1 MGWLAQRGYVPLGY
15 KGDAA
20 KTDATFPVIDGVRYA
35 VPGDRARHRADGVI
49 ELLGRDS
56 VTINSG
62 GEKIFVEEVETA
74 IASHPAVADV
84 VVAGRPSERWGQEV
98 VAVVALA
105 EGAHAGADELVAHA
119 AGSLAR
125 YKLPKAIVFRP
136 VIERSPSGK
145 ADYRWA
151 REQAVSER

>member
-1 MGWLAQRGYVPLGY
+1 
-15 KGDAA
+15 
-20 KTDATFPVIDGVRYA
+20 
-35 VPGDRARHRADGVI
+35 
-49 ELLGRDS
+49 
-56 VTINSG
+56 
-62 GEKIFVEEVETA
+62 
-74 IASHPAVADV
+74 VADV

-105 EGAHAGADELVAHA
+105 PGAGVEAGELVAHA
-119 AGSLAR
+119 ARTLAR

-151 REQAVSER
+151 REQAVNG